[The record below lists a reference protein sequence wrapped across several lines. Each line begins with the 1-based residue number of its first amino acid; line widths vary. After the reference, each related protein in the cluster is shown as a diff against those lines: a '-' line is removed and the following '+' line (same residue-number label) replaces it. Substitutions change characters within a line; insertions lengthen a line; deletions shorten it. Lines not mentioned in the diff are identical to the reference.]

1 MFTFIVSI
9 LLLILG
15 YFTYGKFVE
24 KIFGARDNEQDT
36 PSHTEN
42 DGVDF
47 IPLKK
52 QKNAFIQ
59 LLNIAGVGPIFGPI
73 LGALYGPVAFLW
85 IVLGCIFAGGVHD
98 YLTGMISVRNKGLQ
112 LPALAA
118 KYIGKPFSHLVNL
131 FALLLLLLV
140 GTVFVVAPSEMIS
153 ELLDGSQQT
162 LMLIT
167 AAIFLYYTIATILP
181 IDKIIGRIYPF
192 LGAMLLLSALGIGIG
207 IFFSSNSIPEI
218 DFENLHPDNIP
229 YYPLIFLTI
238 SCGALSGFHATQSP
252 IISRTLNN
260 EKDGRYVFYGMM
272 IAEGVIAMVWAAAAM
287 TITDQQ
293 EIYQLIQD
301 GGPGLV
307 VNHLAT
313 IILGSIGGTIAVIGI
328 IVLPITSGD
337 TSFRAA
343 RMIVAEYIKRP
354 QKELKNRFM
363 IAIPIFAVSFL
374 LLTVVDFD
382 MLWRYFSWANQV
394 TAAIALWTGTAYL
407 YRQGNYY
414 WIPLVPAVFITS
426 VVITYIFYDSDLGF
440 GLGMTLSKWIGIG
453 FALFCAILLHLGSD
467 IKKHINFS
475 SK

>member
-1 MFTFIVSI
+1 MFTFIASI

-24 KIFGARDNEQDT
+24 KVFGVRDIEENT

-73 LGALYGPVAFLW
+73 LGALYGPAAFLW

-131 FALLLLLLV
+131 FALILLLLV

-153 ELLDGSQQT
+153 ELLGGSQQT
-162 LMLIT
+162 LLIIT
-167 AAIFLYYTIATILP
+167 GVIFLYYTVATILP

-192 LGAMLLLSALGIGIG
+192 LGAMLLFSALAIGIG
-207 IFFSSNSIPEI
+207 IFFSSNPIPEI
-218 DFENLHPDNIP
+218 NFENLHPDAIP
-229 YYPLIFLTI
+229 FYPVIFLTI
-238 SCGALSGFHATQSP
+238 SCGALSGFHATQTP

-272 IAEGVIAMVWAAAAM
+272 IAEGIIAMVWAAAAM

-293 EIYQLIQD
+293 EMAQLLEV

-307 VNHLAT
+307 VNRLAT
-313 IILGSIGGTIAVIGI
+313 IILGSVGGTVAVIGI

-343 RMIVAEYIKRP
+343 RMIIAEYINLP
-354 QKELKNRFM
+354 QKKIKNRFV

-374 LLTVVDFD
+374 LLTIVDFE

-407 YRQGNYY
+407 YQKGNYY
-414 WIPLVPAVFITS
+414 WIALVPAVFITS
-426 VVITYIFYDSDLGF
+426 VVGSYIFYDSDLGF
-440 GLGMTLSKWIGIG
+440 GLGLTLSKWIGIG
-453 FALFCAILLHLGSD
+453 FSASCALLILFGSGL
-467 IKKHINFS
+467 KKAMNFN